1 MAQANVKLTVDA
13 TNATRAL
20 QGVQNQTQ
28 TLQKS
33 FGGLQRVIAGVGL
46 TVLARQAVN
55 TSANFQKLN
64 VRLGLLTKASGTFAR
79 SQELAAQAQK
89 SFGLSATEALEGIT
103 DITARLQPLGVSVED
118 IKTTFFGFNTA
129 AKLAGASAIESS
141 NAFRQLAQALG
152 SGRLQG
158 DEFRSISEQIPTIL
172 KPVADELGTTVGE
185 LKKFSSE
192 GKITSAVVIRALKK
206 IETEGGAS
214 LQELLKNDPTQVF
227 KNLSNETENLSRAFG
242 DALAPAILP
251 VIRGLTNVTKAI
263 TDFVNS
269 GAGQVALI
277 FTGIATAIKG
287 VLIVAPIFG
296 AQLLALKAN
305 FAGLVVAGK
314 IFTGTLVATKAT
326 LAATSVGFATATAAA
341 NAFKLA
347 LAKTGIGIAVIA
359 LGTLAAKFIDNKK
372 AAKESADAIEQFNE
386 QLGIIK
392 DEGDEVSEI
401 IEEIAKKQRELNAA
415 RIRPSVKRRLK
426 EDLEELET
434 TKRILEGEKER
445 RKIEAD
451 MKKFN
456 DMTIRFLKEQN
467 VLEQKLAG
475 KTDEQISL
483 EQKILDI
490 KKEFEPE
497 DAKELINLLKSNEE
511 LKEKVKLMEENKR
524 KAKELKEKFMEIGES
539 IENGVVQNLTD
550 AAMGTKTLGEAA
562 ISVLNDLKR
571 KLIEVAIQQA
581 VSGLGNYIGNTLV
594 SAFTSGGGG
603 PKPFKPAAGTYGTN
617 IPSGTDLKAGSFG
630 ISTIKRAN
638 GGPVSAGGSYLVGE
652 RGPELLQMGSR
663 GGNIIPNNAIGGGNT
678 TNNMITVNVDASGTS
693 VQGNGSEADQLG
705 GLIATIVQAT
715 IIDEQRAGGL
725 LNR

>member
-20 QGVQNQTQ
+20 QGVQNKTN

-46 TVLARQAVN
+46 TVLARQAIN

-79 SQELAAQAQK
+79 SQELATQAQK
-89 SFGLSATEALEGIT
+89 AFGLSATEALEGIT
-103 DITARLQPLGVSVED
+103 NITARLQPLGVSVED

-172 KPVADELGTTVGE
+172 KPVADELGITVGE

-192 GKITSAVVIRALKK
+192 GKITSDVVIRALKK

-214 LQELLKNDPTQVF
+214 LKELLKNDPTQVF

-251 VIRGLTNVTKAI
+251 VVRGLTNVTKAI

-269 GAGQVALI
+269 GAGQVTLI

-287 VLIVAPIFG
+287 VLIVAPILG

-372 AAKESADAIEQFNE
+372 AAKESADAVEQFNE

-392 DEGDEVSEI
+392 DEGGEVSGI
-401 IEEIAKKQRELNAA
+401 IEEIAEKQRNLDRE
-415 RIRPSVKRRLK
+415 RIRPATQQRIKDDIR
-426 EDLEELET
+426 ELEGR
-434 TKRILEGEKER
+434 KKILEGEKER
-445 RKIEAD
+445 KKLEAD

-456 DMTIRFLKEQN
+456 DMTIRFLKEETI
-467 VLEQKLAG
+467 LEAKLSG
-475 KTDEQISL
+475 KSNEQITL

-490 KKEFEPE
+490 KKQFKPE
-497 DAKELINLLKSNEE
+497 DAEQLINLLKKNEKLKDSVDLMEEEKKKAEE
-511 LKEKVKLMEENKR
+511 LKQKFADIGVEIETSIKDNLRDSITGAQSFGQAMTNILNKIR
-524 KAKELKEKFMEIGES
+524 DKIIDTQLDKAF
-539 IENGVVQNLTD
+539 
-550 AAMGTKTLGEAA
+550 
-562 ISVLNDLKR
+562 
-571 KLIEVAIQQA
+571 
-581 VSGLGNYIGNTLV
+581 SGFQSN
-594 SAFTSGGGG
+594 FKKSGGKGIGG
-603 PKPFKPAAGTYGTN
+603 FIG
-617 IPSGTDLKAGSFG
+617 G
-630 ISTIKRAN
+630 IIGGLFAN
-638 GGPVSAGGSYLVGE
+638 GGQPPMNKISVVGE
-652 RGPELLQMGSR
+652 KGPELFVPRSAGT
-663 GGNIIPNNAIGGGNT
+663 IIPNNKLGGGI
-678 TNNMITVNVDASGTS
+678 TNNYVTVNVEGGGVSAT
-693 VQGNGSEADQLG
+693 GNNVDLNALG
-705 GLIATIVQAT
+705 QVIGLVVQAQLVK
-715 IIDEQRAGGL
+715 EKQAGGIL
-725 LNR
+725 AR

>member
-20 QGVQNQTQ
+20 QGVQNKTN

-46 TVLARQAVN
+46 TVLARQAIN

-79 SQELAAQAQK
+79 SQELATQAQK
-89 SFGLSATEALEGIT
+89 AFGLSATEALEGIT
-103 DITARLQPLGVSVED
+103 NITARLQPLGVSVED

-172 KPVADELGTTVGE
+172 KPVADELGITVGE

-192 GKITSAVVIRALKK
+192 GKITSDVVIRALKK

-214 LQELLKNDPTQVF
+214 LKELLKNDPTQVF

-251 VIRGLTNVTKAI
+251 VVRGLTNVTKAI

-269 GAGQVALI
+269 GAGQVTLI

-287 VLIVAPIFG
+287 VLIVAPILG

-372 AAKESADAIEQFNE
+372 AEKESADAVEQFNE

-392 DEGDEVSEI
+392 DEGGEVSGI
-401 IEEIAKKQRELNAA
+401 IEEIAEKQRNLDRE
-415 RIRPSVKRRLK
+415 RIRPATQQRIKDDIR
-426 EDLEELET
+426 ELEGR
-434 TKRILEGEKER
+434 KKILEGEKER
-445 RKIEAD
+445 KKLEAD

-456 DMTIRFLKEQN
+456 DMTIRFLKEETI
-467 VLEQKLAG
+467 LEAKLSG
-475 KTDEQISL
+475 KSNEQITL

-490 KKEFEPE
+490 KKQFKPE
-497 DAKELINLLKSNEE
+497 DLAQLINLLKKNEKLKDSVDLMEEEKKKAEE
-511 LKEKVKLMEENKR
+511 LKQ
-524 KAKELKEKFMEIGES
+524 KFADIGVEIETS
-539 IENGVVQNLTD
+539 IKDNLRDSITG
-550 AAMGTKTLGEAA
+550 AQSFGQAM
-562 ISVLNDLKR
+562 
-571 KLIEVAIQQA
+571 
-581 VSGLGNYIGNTLV
+581 
-594 SAFTSGGGG
+594 
-603 PKPFKPAAGTYGTN
+603 TN
-617 IPSGTDLKAGSFG
+617 ILNKIRDK
-630 ISTIKRAN
+630 
-638 GGPVSAGGSYLVGE
+638 
-652 RGPELLQMGSR
+652 
-663 GGNIIPNNAIGGGNT
+663 
-678 TNNMITVNVDASGTS
+678 
-693 VQGNGSEADQLG
+693 
-705 GLIATIVQAT
+705 
-715 IIDEQRAGGL
+715 IIDTQLDKAFSGFQS
-725 LNR
+725 NFKK

>member
-1 MAQANVKLTVDA
+1 VAQANVKLTVDA

-20 QGVQNQTQ
+20 QGVQNKTNS
-28 TLQKS
+28 LQKS
-33 FGGLQRVIAGVGL
+33 FGGLQRVVAGVGL
-46 TVLARQAVN
+46 TVLARQAVT

-206 IETEGGAS
+206 IETEGSAS
-214 LQELLKNDPTQVF
+214 LKELLKNDPTQVF

-251 VIRGLTNVTKAI
+251 VIRGITEITKAI
-263 TDFVNS
+263 TDFINS
-269 GAGQVALI
+269 GAGQITLI

-287 VLIVAPIFG
+287 VLIVAPILT

-305 FAGLVVAGK
+305 FAALVVGGK
-314 IFTGTLVATKAT
+314 IFTGSLVGMKAT
-326 LAATSVGFATATAAA
+326 LAATSVGFATATAATR
-341 NAFKLA
+341 AFKIA
-347 LAKTGIGIAVIA
+347 LAGTGIGLVVVG
-359 LGTLAAKFIDNKK
+359 LGMLAAKFIDNKN
-372 AAKESADAIEQFNE
+372 AAKEAADATKEFNK
-386 QLGIIK
+386 QLGIIE
-392 DEGDEVSEI
+392 DEGGEAAKI
-401 IEEIAKKQRELNAA
+401 IEEITKKQRELNKA
-415 RIRPSVKRRLK
+415 RIRPATEKRLK
-426 EDLEELET
+426 DDIKELKT
-434 TKRILEGEKER
+434 RQKILEGDKDR
-445 RKIEAD
+445 KKIEAD

-456 DMTIRFLKEQN
+456 DMTIGFLKEQN
-467 VLEQKLAG
+467 VLEQKLTG
-475 KTDEQISL
+475 KTDEQITL

-490 KKEFEPE
+490 KKQFEPE
-497 DAKELINLLKSNEE
+497 DAARLINLLKKNEKLKESIDLMEEEKKKAEE
-511 LKEKVKLMEENKR
+511 LKQKFADIGEAIESSIKDNLRDAITGAQSFGQAMTNVLNRIRDKIIDAQIDKLIDGFGEAFSKG
-524 KAKELKEKFMEIGES
+524 ASGKEK
-539 IENGVVQNLTD
+539 
-550 AAMGTKTLGEAA
+550 K
-562 ISVLNDLKR
+562 
-571 KLIEVAIQQA
+571 
-581 VSGLGNYIGNTLV
+581 GLGGFL
-594 SAFTSGGGG
+594 GGILGG
-603 PKPFKPAAGTYGTN
+603 LFK
-617 IPSGTDLKAGSFG
+617 
-630 ISTIKRAN
+630 AN
-638 GGPVSAGGSYLVGE
+638 GGPVKAGKPYIVGE
-652 RGPELLQMGSR
+652 RQPELFVPRTSGTILPSTD
-663 GGNIIPNNAIGGGNT
+663 IGGGST

-705 GLIATIVQAT
+705 QLIGGIVQAT
-715 IIDEQRAGGL
+715 LVEESRAGGL